1 MIETFITVV
10 AWIVAV
16 GMLLI
21 FLAMIYVETVESSR
35 QYNDLPPFL
44 RNVVVEPK
52 YRIKPHSV
60 AVWILAVAWI
70 ITTII
75 H

>member
-21 FLAMIYVETVESSR
+21 FLAMIYIETVERR

-44 RNVVVEPK
+44 RNVAVEPK
-52 YRIKPHSV
+52 YRIGPHSV